1 MEGLVV
7 SYNNA
12 AFDRTVLDV
21 SAASNSN
28 TGHAHIKNCHFSG
41 TAQSV
46 SYAAKLIDAQAS
58 LHLRVEH
65 SYFLYARVG
74 IDLLNAY
81 NADISGST
89 FIRLATAGI
98 QNPGVLCTIRSNNF
112 EPGGICS
119 DNPLLFPCGAA
130 RDAVAGNATGI
141 YMSGTNFATGPVI
154 IEDNFFGDGSGMP
167 DIRPWVTMAGYNYSF
182 KRNYVSIAGPTM
194 ELIRL
199 DSQNGTMD
207 SLLFE
212 NNYYQGVGAPI
223 LKKTGPGTVNKL
235 TVIGEFNPNRAPYL
249 VEAGSAIYEKVFIND
264 GFGRTDFNTGFYE
277 YGRSEAKSGVAA
289 AIVFS
294 PGNFTAP
301 SGSWTVAP
309 GNQITATYSLSGKV
323 LDLWFDFATT
333 IVSATPSSLR
343 FTLPSALTAA
353 ITGYVGTIEYLDSG
367 GAATM
372 GTAQVKSG
380 YSYVEFIKAGGD
392 NWSTAPDATPTHTDV
407 TSLHG
412 HVRIP
417 VN

>member
-1 MEGLVV
+1 MKM
-7 SYNNA
+7 S
-12 AFDRTVLDV
+12 F
-21 SAASNSN
+21 
-28 TGHAHIKNCHFSG
+28 
-41 TAQSV
+41 
-46 SYAAKLIDAQAS
+46 AAKLIDAESS

-74 IDLLNAY
+74 IDLLSTY
-81 NADISGST
+81 DADISGST

-98 QNPGVLCTIRSNNF
+98 HNPGVICTIRSNNF

-130 RDAVAGNATGI
+130 NDAVAGNATGI
-141 YMSGTNFATGPVI
+141 YMSGTNFTTGPII

-167 DIRPWVTMAGYNYSF
+167 DIRPWVIIAGYNYSF

-199 DSQNGTMD
+199 DGANGTIH

-223 LKKTGPGTVNKL
+223 LKKTTPGEVTKL
-235 TVIGEFNPNRAPYL
+235 TVIGEFNPTSAPYL
-249 VEAGSAIYEKVFIND
+249 IEDGSAIQKKVFIND
-264 GFGRTDFNTGFYE
+264 GSSRTDFNTGFYE
-277 YGRSEAKSGVAA
+277 YGRSAAKSGVPTS
-289 AIVFS
+289 IVFEAA
-294 PGNFTAP
+294 NFTA
-301 SGSWTVAP
+301 SRGIWNVSF
-309 GNQITATYSLSGKV
+309 GNQVTATYTLSGKV

-333 IVSATPSSLR
+333 TVSETPSNLR
-343 FTLPSALTAA
+343 FALPSSLTAA
-353 ITGYVGTIEYLDSG
+353 ITGYVGVMEYLDNG
-367 GAATM
+367 GVATM
-372 GTAQVKSG
+372 GTAYVGSG
-380 YSYVEFIKAGGD
+380 NPYVQFFKVGGD
-392 NWSTAPDATPTHTDV
+392 NWSVATDT